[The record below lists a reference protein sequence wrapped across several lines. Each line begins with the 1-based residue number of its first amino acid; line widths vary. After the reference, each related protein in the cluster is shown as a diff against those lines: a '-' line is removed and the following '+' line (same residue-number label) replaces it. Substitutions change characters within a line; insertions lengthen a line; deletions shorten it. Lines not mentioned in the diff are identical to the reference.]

1 MQVEELNFQFP
12 EELIATTPSRP
23 SRVMWVDGMNSP
35 LEISISELKLKFQKG
50 DVLVV
55 NDTKVVK
62 RRVFIDDL
70 EILFLKEVEPRLWQ
84 VLFPS
89 KKIKI
94 GDEIRIPE
102 GRKLTLLQKGRPQV
116 VQVDGEL
123 GEDYFERNA
132 ELPLPPYIQKAR
144 GFRHNEILDQNWYQT
159 AWAEKAGSLA
169 APTASLHFSQ
179 SDLLELKYRGVEI
192 LSITLH
198 VGLGTFL
205 PVTATKLDDHVMHA
219 EWIEIPAKV
228 RERLEQAKKEKVAI
242 WALGT
247 TVARSVESWAAGLIT
262 LQKDGS
268 VSGLSTLFIRP
279 GFEFK
284 ILNRLLTNF
293 HQPQST
299 LLALVAAFSS
309 LGHVKACYEW
319 AIQHRFRLFSY
330 GDLTVWIKK

>member
-1 MQVEELNFQFP
+1 MQIDELSFEFP
-12 EELIATTPSRP
+12 EELIAISPQRP
-23 SRVMWVDGMNSP
+23 SRVMWVNGLESP
-35 LEISISELKLKFQKG
+35 IEISIEELKFQFQKG
-50 DVLVV
+50 DILVV

-62 RRVFIDDL
+62 RRVFVDDL
-70 EILFLKEVEPRLWQ
+70 EILFLNEFEPRRWQ

-89 KKIKI
+89 KKMKV
-94 GDEIRIPE
+94 GDAIHLPE
-102 GRKLTLLQKGRPQV
+102 GRKITLLEKGRPQIV
-116 VQVDGEL
+116 EADADLDEG
-123 GEDYFERNA
+123 YFERHA

-144 GFRHNEILDQNWYQT
+144 GARHNETSDQNWYQT

-179 SDLLELKYRGVEI
+179 SDMQDLKARGVEI

-205 PVTATKLDDHVMHA
+205 PVTTQNLEDHVMHA
-219 EWIEIPAKV
+219 EWIEIPAPV
-228 RERLEQAKKEKVAI
+228 RERLERAMKEKTAI

-247 TVARSVESWAAGLIT
+247 TVARSLESWAHGQISV
-262 LQKDGS
+262 QQDGS

-279 GFEFK
+279 GFEFRV
-284 ILNRLLTNF
+284 LNRLLTNF

-299 LLALVAAFSS
+299 LLALVAAFST